1 VAISGGVY
9 GSAAKVVERT
19 ATDAAFKLATSGR
32 DLVFNGRRDAVWR
45 ARSDGVVEVARAEWG
60 RVELYEVHD
69 DGTSRLVAAS
79 SRSASKVAASICA
92 YGAGG
97 FLVVGV
103 LGAMVV
109 SEGFAALTALTFVLF
124 PLTFVLRGR
133 SNVRPWIR
141 VRFGSDDDWA
151 NLPWE
156 IEGTTTTGNQAVAL
170 AALANRGTVR
180 YRVLDDGALEVVV
193 RGAKQVEVLT
203 VDCFGAVTV
212 GEALPSKRFELNRL
226 RGADVTWHAVIRT
239 DPTD

>member
-1 VAISGGVY
+1 MSGAAY
-9 GSAAKVVERT
+9 GPPAKVVERS

-97 FLVVGV
+97 SLVVGV
-103 LGAMVV
+103 LGVMFV
-109 SEGFAALTALTFVLF
+109 SEGFAALAALPLVLF
-124 PLTFVLRGR
+124 PLTFVLRWR
-133 SNVRPWIR
+133 SNVRSWIR

-151 NLPWE
+151 DVPWR
-156 IEGTTTTGNQAVAL
+156 IEGTPTTGNQAVAL
-170 AALANRGTVR
+170 AGLGAVR
-180 YRVLDDGALEVVV
+180 YRVLDDGAVEVVV
-193 RGAKQVEVLT
+193 RGAKQVEVLA
-203 VDCFGAVTV
+203 VDRFG
-212 GEALPSKRFELNRL
+212 EP
-226 RGADVTWHAVIRT
+226 
-239 DPTD
+239 